1 MIFMGKSM
9 VSGFD
14 FPLKQSIE
22 YDKQNHRKPTRGW
35 LAAKA
40 WREKIHQLGVTFG
53 GLSPHDM
60 IYVFYMLSK

>member
-22 YDKQNHRKPTRGW
+22 YDKQNHRKPTRGR

-53 GLSPHDM
+53 G
-60 IYVFYMLSK
+60 